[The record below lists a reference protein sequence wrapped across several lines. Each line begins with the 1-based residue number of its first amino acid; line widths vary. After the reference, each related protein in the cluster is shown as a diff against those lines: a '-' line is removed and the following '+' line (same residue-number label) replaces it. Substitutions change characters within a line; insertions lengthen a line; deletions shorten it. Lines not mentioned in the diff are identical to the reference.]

1 MNVLYFSFISLFCL
15 CCECRGSNALL
26 QFEEAQMAGRQPTS
40 EVIEGAAFEVIDAIE
55 TTAEH
60 VVQQDFSTTDDID
73 LYIDAQTVMQSDL
86 VVLLSKLSD
95 IVNKMPVGDKK
106 NKLQAIIDK
115 YNPLKEL
122 EVNNDFI
129 DLCKQ
134 TKRALGKG

>member
-1 MNVLYFSFISLFCL
+1 
-15 CCECRGSNALL
+15 
-26 QFEEAQMAGRQPTS
+26 
-40 EVIEGAAFEVIDAIE
+40 
-55 TTAEH
+55 
-60 VVQQDFSTTDDID
+60 
-73 LYIDAQTVMQSDL
+73 
-86 VVLLSKLSD
+86 
-95 IVNKMPVGDKK
+95 MPVGDKK